1 MPEALS
7 SSLLAGLATVLG
19 GMVVMLFG
27 QPNSRLLAFL
37 LGLASGVMLAVVAVD
52 LIPSALAHGSRLAT
66 AGGFTAGMLL
76 LASLDNW
83 LSRRKHYR
91 RKGRNPGEAFTRLGI
106 LVALGIAL
114 HDLPEGLAIGAGF
127 AATHDLGALLSL
139 AIGLHNI
146 PEGIGMSAP
155 LLFGGW
161 RPWKV
166 LLLCLAVALV
176 TPIGT
181 LLSLVILNI
190 SPAFIAICLA
200 FAAGAMVFVVAD
212 ELIPVSHD
220 SSRLL
225 TSCGLTL
232 GFVVILLV
240 L

>member
-1 MPEALS
+1 MPEVLT

-19 GMVVMLFG
+19 GIVVMLFG
-27 QPNSRLLAFL
+27 QPSTRLLAFL

-52 LIPSALAHGSRLAT
+52 LVPSALEHGTRAAT
-66 AGGFTAGMLL
+66 ATGFAAGVLL
-76 LASLDNW
+76 LAGLDNS
-83 LSRRKHYR
+83 LSRHR
-91 RKGRNPGEAFTRLGI
+91 RHRRRGASQGETFTRLGI

-127 AATHDLGALLSL
+127 AATHDLGAMISL

-161 RPWKV
+161 KPWKV
-166 LLLCLAVALV
+166 LLLCLAVAMV
-176 TPIGT
+176 TPLGT
-181 LLSLVILNI
+181 ILSLVILNI
-190 SPAFIAICLA
+190 SPIFIAVCLA

-220 SSRLL
+220 SSRFL
-225 TSCGLTL
+225 TSFGLTF
-232 GFVVILLV
+232 GFVLIVLV